1 MNSSALTTSSILL
14 ALVVLLSA
22 PTVVTGLLDEDSNST
37 EIPTE
42 TCQSITDILCTE
54 GNNLKALCEAVAIS
68 DLSDDLAED
77 AWTIFAP
84 TDDAFEALGRDNLD
98 SLVFGND
105 TVPLTDLLLFHI
117 VPGVSLTSDL
127 LPCEAGNNLLE
138 MANGKD
144 SRTLCTGKTS
154 PIEQRGQFNDKADAP
169 AFIDT
174 DIVACNGV
182 IHILDKV
189 MLYEALPYD
198 IPEGEPTPAIV
209 ATPDATP
216 ESTRAPDSTPDYI
229 RSGDSKSKEQEC
241 QTIAELACSNSDFSI
256 VCTLLTENDLI
267 DDLNEGLW
275 TIFVPTNAAFDQ
287 APRIPSDVDIGFV
300 LEGHVVADA
309 KIAFEDLACT
319 EKTEMANGR
328 NTRTV
333 CTDKHVFQKGAG
345 NAEDQRPQIVERN
358 IEACNGLVHVIN
370 EVILP

>member
-14 ALVVLLSA
+14 ALVALLSA
-22 PTVVTGLLDEDSNST
+22 PTVVSGLLDEDSNST

-42 TCQSITDILCTE
+42 TCESITAILCTE
-54 GNNLKALCEAVAIS
+54 GNNLNALCEAVAIS

-105 TVPLTDLLLFHI
+105 TVALTDLLLFHI
-117 VPGVSLTSDL
+117 VPGVSLTTDL

-138 MANGKD
+138 MANGRD
-144 SRTLCTGKTS
+144 SRTLCTGKIT

-182 IHILDKV
+182 IHTLNKV

-198 IPEGEPTPAIV
+198 IPEGEPTPEII

-216 ESTRAPDSTPDYI
+216 DATRAPDTTPDTS
-229 RSGDSKSKEQEC
+229 RNVDPESEKPEC
-241 QTIAELACSNSDFSI
+241 QTIAKLACSSSDFSI
-256 VCTLLTENDLI
+256 ICTLLTENGLI
-267 DDLNEGLW
+267 DDLDDGEW

-287 APRIPSDVDIGFV
+287 APRIPSDVGIGFV
-300 LEGHVVADA
+300 LEGHVVVGAT
-309 KIAFEDLACT
+309 IASEDLVCT
-319 EKTEMANGR
+319 KKTEMANGM

-333 CTDKHVFQKGAG
+333 CKDDQVFQKGAG
-345 NAEDQRPQIVERN
+345 NAEDRRPEIVERD
-358 IEACNGLVHVIN
+358 IEACNGIMHIIN